1 MSVKGNEILEVLWVT
16 ADGHELNKVMVEIS
30 GIPTVSP
37 PPKICTWFGDHAK
50 FIVANLNYT
59 K

>member
-16 ADGHELNKVMVEIS
+16 ADGHELLQIKAEIT
-30 GIPTVSP
+30 GIPMSNLPVV
-37 PPKICTWFGDHAK
+37 TWHGDLAR
-50 FIVANLNYT
+50 FIVSNLNYT